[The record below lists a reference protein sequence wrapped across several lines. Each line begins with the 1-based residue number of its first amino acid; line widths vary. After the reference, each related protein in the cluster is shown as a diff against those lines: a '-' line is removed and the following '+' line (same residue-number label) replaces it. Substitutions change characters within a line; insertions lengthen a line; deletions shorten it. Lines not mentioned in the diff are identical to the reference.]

1 MARNVSKE
9 QTMQV
14 VEKYMSEFI
23 GRDFANRTLARKIVL
38 ENPHLF
44 TNNQKDIEVVRSM
57 IRYRRNAVGD
67 SYRDRYEHAHLY
79 ERTEQKPSEYMA
91 QFLTKAE
98 EPKERDWYLP
108 QQHKKI
114 LVLSDLHIPYHNT
127 DAILTALDYGFEA
140 GIDGIY
146 LNGDVIDFAR
156 ISRWQKDPAVP
167 SAQVEIDAVYEFLY
181 GLKGFDMPIYYKMGN
196 HEDRWNA
203 YLIQNAPELHS
214 LDAMQM
220 ESILKLDELDI
231 ELIDSKTKAHFGK
244 LLVIHGHEFGES
256 FFSPVNPARGL
267 FLKAKTSVLAGHN
280 HQTSTH
286 HENDLNGNPTA
297 TFSVG
302 CLCDLSP
309 DYRPYAFTKWNVGFA
324 IVDIEEDGYFTV
336 HNKRIMNGRV
346 R

>member
-1 MARNVSKE
+1 MAYNTRNE
-9 QTMQV
+9 QLTELV
-14 VEKYMSEFI
+14 DKYMSELV
-23 GRDFANRTLARKIVL
+23 GTDFANRTLARKIVD
-38 ENPHLF
+38 ENPQYF
-44 TNNQKDIEVVRSM
+44 ENTPKDIDRVRRA
-57 IRYRRNAVGD
+57 IRYRRNAAGNRERNV
-67 SYRDRYEHAHLY
+67 HPKANLY
-79 ERTEQKPSEYMA
+79 QRTEQKPSEYMA
-91 QFLTKAE
+91 QFMGRAV

-108 QQHKKI
+108 EQHRKV
-114 LVLSDLHIPYHNT
+114 LVLSDLHIPYHNV
-127 DAILTALDYGFEA
+127 DAILTALDYGMNT

-156 ISRWQKDPAVP
+156 ISRWQKDPSAP
-167 SAQVEIDAVYEFLY
+167 TAQVEIDAVYEFLY
-181 GLKGFDMPIYYKMGN
+181 GLKGFDLPIYYKMGN

-203 YLIQNAPELHS
+203 YLLQNAPELHD

-220 ESILKLDELDI
+220 ESVLGLDELDI
-231 ELIDSKTKAHFGK
+231 ELIDSKAKAHFGK

-324 IVDIEEDGYFTV
+324 IVEIEEDGFFTV